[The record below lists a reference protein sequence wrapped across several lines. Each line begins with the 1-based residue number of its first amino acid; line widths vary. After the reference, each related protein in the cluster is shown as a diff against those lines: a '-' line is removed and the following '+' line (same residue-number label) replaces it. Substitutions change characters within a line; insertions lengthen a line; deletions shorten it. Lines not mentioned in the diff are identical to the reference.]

1 MLEHIEKALMK
12 IIRSFMWEES
22 TSLRIKLKYLHNKV
36 KEEGSNL
43 IDIKIRNEVIE
54 IIWLKSYLNMTATRP
69 TWAKIA
75 DIIIDTIAPP
85 KYNTLARL
93 NTFLQTWNPIT
104 RGPQANK
111 MNRELQRMLQMA
123 QIYNANFTAIKLSP
137 NLKQKLLAW
146 FQIDANDKLITSRAV
161 KCLLNKHKVRMITD
175 LMKILARIRD
185 DNNELNH
192 RLMSYC
198 NCRDCMADHQKN
210 CIHPYNCAKE
220 ALARINKTTPKSNPL
235 N

>member
-54 IIWLKSYLNMTATRP
+54 IIWLKSYLNMIATRP

-137 NLKQKLLAW
+137 NLKQ
-146 FQIDANDKLITSRAV
+146 
-161 KCLLNKHKVRMITD
+161 VRMITD